1 MVVKT
6 QDGRDA
12 SLISNC
18 ALPSTY
24 LLGASCFSTVFS
36 LDPHSSLLFNLNND
50 VIDWR
55 LLWLL
60 FSMLFMFL
68 YLWAQ

>member
-12 SLISNC
+12 SLISN
-18 ALPSTY
+18 Y
-24 LLGASCFSTVFS
+24 
-36 LDPHSSLLFNLNND
+36 PHSSLLFNLNND